1 MTIDERRRRIDEL
14 DAQLLERLSQR
25 AAHVIEIARLKRDAG
40 ADVHQP
46 DREQQVLQRI
56 VEANPGPM
64 PDDMV
69 TRLFRAII
77 DESKRL
83 QRGE

>member
-14 DAQLLERLSQR
+14 DAIVLERLSQR
-25 AAHVIEIARLKRDAG
+25 AAHVIEIARLKQASG
-40 ADVHQP
+40 AAVHQP
-46 DREQQVLQRI
+46 DREQQVLERI
-56 VEANPGPM
+56 VRANPGPM

-69 TRLFRAII
+69 ERLFRVII